1 MFAENLIFSL
11 NATVP
16 VFMIMI
22 FGWFVYKVNLLDDHS
37 TAQINKFV
45 FRTLLP
51 ALLFMDLSTADFR
64 TVWDTEFVVFC
75 ITATLI
81 SVGIALIY
89 SLIHKDKSERG
100 EIIQASYRSS
110 AAILGIAFVK
120 NIYGEATMAALMIV
134 GTVPIYNIIAVV
146 ALSLTSPDKE
156 NNKSGKTL
164 FLNTLKG
171 IVTNPI
177 ILGIAV
183 GIVWS
188 LLKIPQP
195 VILSKS
201 VSYLANMATPLSL
214 IALGASFRVEDAKG
228 KLPVTLG
235 IVFIKLV
242 LFCAVFL
249 PVAVKLGFRGEKLIA
264 ILVMLGSATTG
275 SCFVMSKNF
284 GHKGTITAF
293 AVMLTTLCSAFTL
306 TTWLFILK
314 SLEYI

>member
-1 MFAENLIFSL
+1 MFSL

-16 VFMIMI
+16 VFLMMV
-22 FGWFVYKVNLLDDHS
+22 FGWFVHRIKLLDDNATS
-37 TAQINKFV
+37 QINKFV

-64 TVWDTEFVVFC
+64 RVWDGKFVLFC
-75 ITATLI
+75 MGATLL
-81 SVGIALIY
+81 SVGVAVVY
-89 SLIHKDKSERG
+89 SLIVGKGCERG

-110 AAILGIAFVK
+110 AAVLGIAFVN
-120 NIYGEATMAALMIV
+120 NIYGHSTMAALMIV
-134 GTVPIYNIIAVV
+134 GTVPLYNVIAVT
-146 ALSLTSPDKE
+146 ALAVTSPEKDKSRG
-156 NNKSGKTL
+156 KSAVA
-164 FLNTLKG
+164 LNTLKS

-183 GIVWS
+183 GMIWS

-201 VSYLANMATPLSL
+201 VTYLGNMATPLSL
-214 IALGASFRVEDAKG
+214 IALGASFKFGEAKG

-235 IVFIKLV
+235 IDALKLV

-249 PVAVKLGFRGEKLIA
+249 PIAVKLGFRGEKLIA

-275 SCFVMSKNF
+275 SCFVMAKNL

-293 AVMLTTLCSAFTL
+293 AVMLTTLLSAFTL
-306 TTWLFILK
+306 TGWLFVLK
-314 SLEYI
+314 TLGYI

>member
-1 MFAENLIFSL
+1 MFAENLMFSL

-16 VFMIMI
+16 VFMMMI
-22 FGWFVYKVNLLDDHS
+22 FGWFVRKVNLLDDHS
-37 TAQINKFV
+37 TSKINKFV
-45 FRTLLP
+45 FNAPLP
-51 ALLFMDLSTADFR
+51 ALLFSDLSTADFR
-64 TVWDTEFVVFC
+64 AVWDGKFVVFC

-81 SVGIALIY
+81 SVGIALLY
-89 SLIHKDKSERG
+89 SLLHKERAERG

-120 NIYGEATMAALMIV
+120 NIYGEATMAGLMIV
-134 GTVPIYNIIAVV
+134 GTVPIYNIIAVIT
-146 ALSLTSPDKE
+146 LSLTSPDKDGK
-156 NNKSGKTL
+156 KSGRQL
-164 FLNTLKG
+164 FMNTLKG

-183 GIVWS
+183 GIIWS
-188 LLKIPQP
+188 LLRIPQP

-214 IALGASFRVEDAKG
+214 IALGASFKVEDAKG

-242 LFCAVFL
+242 LFCGIFL
-249 PVAVKLGFRGEKLIA
+249 PVAVHSGFRDEKLIA

-275 SCFVMSKNF
+275 SCFVMAKNF

-293 AVMLTTLCSAFTL
+293 AVMLATLCSAFTL
-306 TTWLFILK
+306 TAWLFILK
-314 SLEYI
+314 SFGYI

>member
-1 MFAENLIFSL
+1 
-11 NATVP
+11 
-16 VFMIMI
+16 
-22 FGWFVYKVNLLDDHS
+22 
-37 TAQINKFV
+37 
-45 FRTLLP
+45 
-51 ALLFMDLSTADFR
+51 
-64 TVWDTEFVVFC
+64 
-75 ITATLI
+75 
-81 SVGIALIY
+81 
-89 SLIHKDKSERG
+89 
-100 EIIQASYRSS
+100 
-110 AAILGIAFVK
+110 
-120 NIYGEATMAALMIV
+120 MAALMIV
-134 GTVPIYNIIAVV
+134 GTVPIYNIIAVI
-146 ALSLTSPDKE
+146 ALSLTSPDKK
-156 NNKSGKTL
+156 NAKSGKSL

-214 IALGASFRVEDAKG
+214 IALGASFKFEDAKG

-235 IVFIKLV
+235 IVFIKLI
-242 LFCAVFL
+242 LFCGIFL
-249 PVAVKLGFRGEKLIA
+249 PIAVKFGFRDEKLIA

-314 SLEYI
+314 SFGYI